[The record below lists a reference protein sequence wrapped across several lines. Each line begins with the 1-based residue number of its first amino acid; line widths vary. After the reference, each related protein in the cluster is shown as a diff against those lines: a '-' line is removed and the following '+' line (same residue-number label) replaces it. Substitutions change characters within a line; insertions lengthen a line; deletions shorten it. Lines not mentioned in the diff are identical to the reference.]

1 MTENKISEPII
12 VTVLA
17 SGSVLPFNDYENRAY
32 YRGEV
37 VELTAEQVEG
47 TRDRLGK
54 TIADTIRSEEV
65 QLARWGILRFR
76 EGSDTSDIGYIGDD
90 DSTVT
95 FRKRELAE
103 ERAKNLPSRAERV
116 AGLKAVTDAYGQKD
130 TGQRTIATYPAPR
143 D

>member
-12 VTVLA
+12 VTVLS

-37 VELTAEQVEG
+37 VELSAEQVEG

-65 QLARWGILRFR
+65 QLARWGLVRFR
-76 EGSDTSDIGYIGDD
+76 EGSDTSDIGFVGDD

-103 ERAKNLPSRAERV
+103 ERAKHLPSKAERV
-116 AGLKAVTDAYGQKD
+116 AGLQAVTEQYGPKD
-130 TGQRTIATYPAPR
+130 SGQRTIAVFPDPK